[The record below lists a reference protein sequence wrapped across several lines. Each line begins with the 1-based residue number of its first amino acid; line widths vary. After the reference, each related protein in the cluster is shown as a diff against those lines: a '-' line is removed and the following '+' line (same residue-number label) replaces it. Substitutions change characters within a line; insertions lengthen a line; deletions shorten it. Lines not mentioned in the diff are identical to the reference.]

1 MLKYFDFVEGEQAD
15 QRLSS
20 NLESAIASGNDEVKQ
35 LAEEMQKL
43 LSDRQATEKEI
54 VQLEADMHTKNSR
67 IKNLQ
72 VRIVFAEKN
81 SLIQSKKN

>member
-1 MLKYFDFVEGEQAD
+1 M
-15 QRLSS
+15 
-20 NLESAIASGNDEVKQ
+20 KQ

-54 VQLEADMHTKNSR
+54 VQLEADMHIKNSR

-72 VRIVFAEKN
+72 VRIFFSEKTD
-81 SLIQSKKN
+81 